1 MISGRDRDNLIAR
14 IGEAQ
19 REAWAGEAESLQV
32 SLAAAS
38 QKLAQMD
45 EITARRRATVIHLGM
60 PGHPAAVS
68 RIVTMSASHPAG
80 NPQTPSD
87 QLKP

>member
-1 MISGRDRDNLIAR
+1 MDR

-19 REAWAGEAESLQV
+19 REGWTGEAQGLQV

-45 EITARRRATVIHLGM
+45 QIAARRATVTHLGM
-60 PGHPAAVS
+60 PAIPSPSAA
-68 RIVTMSASHPAG
+68 
-80 NPQTPSD
+80 PSLLSPPFRPLTLNTVRPGKTLIIFSLD
-87 QLKP
+87 HL